1 MGVTNWYLV
10 MSEMIILVMVG
21 FISLSGKPWYQLVY
35 GIGIIINWGIN
46 IILKRWLEQPRPN
59 TNMAKFKMQL
69 KDKATMNT
77 DEFGMPSG
85 HAQYSGFTLVYVL
98 LVSHSLWAWASV
110 MFGAI
115 WVCGQRVISTD
126 HSILQVSVGLFIG
139 SVLAII
145 AYKLTMWFLKFKY
158 PQMVLPKSWPFGSI
172 LYF

>member
-1 MGVTNWYLV
+1 
-10 MSEMIILVMVG
+10 
-21 FISLSGKPWYQLVY
+21 
-35 GIGIIINWGIN
+35 
-46 IILKRWLEQPRPN
+46 
-59 TNMAKFKMQL
+59 MQL

-98 LVSHSLWAWASV
+98 LVSHSLWAWSSV

-126 HSILQVSVGLFIG
+126 HSILQVAVGLFIG